1 MSKETAVE
9 LLVDAIRGHIAE
21 GTLDAITLSRAKMI
35 AKAMERE
42 QIEDAYKGCYALR
55 DTMDWEFEIGWTHSA
70 HIDEHE
76 ESLKKYYIETYSG
89 GKHE

>member
-1 MSKETAVE
+1 MNRETAVE
-9 LLVDAIRGHIAE
+9 LLVDAIRGHIAD

-42 QIEDAYKGCYALR
+42 QIHAAFDSGVCHALFPERNPLHYYDDTYK
-55 DTMDWEFEIGWTHSA
+55 
-70 HIDEHE
+70 
-76 ESLKKYYIETYSG
+76 G